1 MNKLML
7 MMIVVAICVA
17 GSAQALL
24 VWDAADDFHSATN
37 ASTDMW
43 QYRSGARD
51 ATTLLP
57 FQDASWW
64 SPWTGGVA
72 PLGWAVSDD
81 GTPMVVKNA
90 TGADINWNSN
100 VYVKSNDLLLAPS
113 AGGVNLI
120 SWTSP
125 ITGVVDISWEVIRG
139 QDNANGDGVEYYV
152 DLNSSTGN
160 IAALSGV
167 LGAATG
173 NPTTGVLTQ
182 TGVAVSAGDEIL
194 FIIGSGASGAADIT
208 SLGNA
213 TITEVPEPAT
223 MALLGLG
230 SLVMLRRK
238 KSS

>member
-24 VWDAADDFHSATN
+24 VWDAADDFHAATN

-43 QYRSGARD
+43 QYRAGARD
-51 ATTLLP
+51 ADTLFT
-57 FQDASWW
+57 FQDTSWW
-64 SPWTGGVA
+64 SPWSGGVA
-72 PLGWAVSDD
+72 PEGWNNGDD
-81 GTPMVVKNA
+81 TTPMCVKN
-90 TGADINWNSN
+90 TSGADTNWNSN
-100 VYVKSNDLLLAPS
+100 VYVLAGDILVAPS
-113 AGGVNLI
+113 VGNLNVI

-152 DLNSSTGN
+152 DLNNAAGN

-167 LGAATG
+167 LAQATG
-173 NPTTGVLTQ
+173 LPTTGVLTQ
-182 TGVAVSAGDEIL
+182 TGVAVNIGDEIL
-194 FIIGSGASGAADIT
+194 FIIASGASGAADIT